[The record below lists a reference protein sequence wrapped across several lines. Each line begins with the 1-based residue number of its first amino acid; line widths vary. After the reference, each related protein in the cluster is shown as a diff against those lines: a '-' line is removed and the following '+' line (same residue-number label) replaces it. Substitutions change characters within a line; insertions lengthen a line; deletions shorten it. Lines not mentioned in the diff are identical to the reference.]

1 MKSVFQKIISVSLM
15 IIMLLSALPF
25 TASAKSFSGKCGENL
40 TWTFDE
46 SSGELVISGTGKMY
60 DYDFHIYEYRP
71 WNSYDISVKSVI
83 IGNGVTSIGSY
94 AFGDC
99 SKLVNVTIGNSVTS
113 IGERAFCDCDR
124 ITSIEIPDNV
134 TAIGVDAFL
143 ACDSL
148 RSVTVGAGVVTI
160 GEWAFFNDYSLTGIF
175 VDSDN
180 QYYSSD
186 SYGVLYNKNKTELI
200 QFPCDLKIASYT
212 IPDSVTVIGYYA
224 FGMCDNLEIVTIP
237 DSVTVIGDYAFVMCD
252 SLASVTVS
260 NSVTAIENSAFYYC
274 DSLKDI
280 YYFGT
285 QEEWHNISIGHDNDS
300 LFDATIHFLLNDVY
314 DVVVTLPTC
323 TEKGYSTYTCSCGES
338 KVDDYVDAL
347 GHSFG
352 EWEENVPATCTQ
364 KGEELRY
371 CSRCD
376 ETESKSIP
384 MLEHNYT
391 ETATVPTCKDKGY
404 TTYTCECGDSYVDDY
419 VDALGHSF
427 GEWEENV
434 PATCTQKGEELRC
447 CSRCDEIESKSIP
460 MLEHNYT
467 ETITAPTCEDEG
479 YTTYTCECGDS
490 YNADYVDAAGH
501 TAGEWIVISPATT
514 TQTGI
519 KTQRCSVCDEL
530 LNVDTI
536 PTLPAKV
543 YRVSVSDVSLDYKA
557 STSITLSVNADPGAK
572 HTLTYSSSNPSVAFV
587 DENGHVTA
595 TGIGNATITCTVTDE
610 NGNIVSDT
618 CEVEVKYNW
627 WQWII
632 VIVLFGWI
640 WY

>member
-83 IGNGVTSIGSY
+83 IGNDVTSIGSY

-148 RSVTVGAGVVTI
+148 RSVTVGAGVATI

-237 DSVTVIGDYAFVMCD
+237 DSVTVIGDYAFGGCDNLEIVTISDSVTVIGDYAFVMCD

-338 KVDDYVDAL
+338 K
-347 GHSFG
+347 
-352 EWEENVPATCTQ
+352 
-364 KGEELRY
+364 
-371 CSRCD
+371 
-376 ETESKSIP
+376 
-384 MLEHNYT
+384 
-391 ETATVPTCKDKGY
+391 
-404 TTYTCECGDSYVDDY
+404 VDDY